1 MNHFQNFPQTNDLY
15 IFLMVVKNQSFMQT
29 ADALGVSRAYISKR
43 IQSLETSLGYPILH
57 RTTRTLALTQQGEKV
72 HQWAQEILLNIQ
84 KMAEDLTEN
93 SHQPQGHLSI
103 TSSLGF
109 GRRYVAPLLSEF
121 ITQYPN
127 ITLRFDTI
135 DQLQDLIAEHVDLD
149 IHIGNHIAPDMIA
162 KRLAHNRRILCA
174 SPQYLEHFGTPKYLE
189 DLLHHN
195 CLIIEERDA
204 PYAIWTFTS
213 PNGEQQIK
221 VNGRLSSNNGELI
234 RQWALDGHGIML
246 RSQWD
251 IHEALSDGSLIQVL
265 TNYWQNADIWAVY
278 PTRLSH
284 SAKLKSCVNFLS
296 EHLPKRLNAIH
307 PDA

>member
-15 IFLMVVKNQSFMQT
+15 IFLMVVKNRSFIQT

-43 IQSLETSLGYPILH
+43 IQTLETNLGYQLLH
-57 RTTRTLALTQQGEKV
+57 RTTRTLALTPQGEKA
-72 HQWAQEILLNIQ
+72 HQWAQEILLNVQ
-84 KMAEDLTEN
+84 QMAEDLTEN
-93 SHQPQGHLSI
+93 SHQPQGHLTI

-109 GRRYVAPLLSEF
+109 GRRYVAPLLSDF
-121 ITQYPN
+121 VTQYPN

-174 SPQYLEHFGTPKYLE
+174 SPQYFERCGKPEHLT
-189 DLLHHN
+189 DLLNHD

-204 PYAIWTFTS
+204 PYALWKFTS
-213 PNGEQQIK
+213 AMGEQQIK
-221 VNGRLSSNNGELI
+221 VGGKLSSNNGELI

-251 IHEALSDGSLIQVL
+251 IHGDLCQGSLIRVL
-265 TNYWQNADIWAVY
+265 DDYWQDADIWAVY
-278 PTRLSH
+278 PTRLNH
-284 SAKLKSCVNFLS
+284 SAKLKSCVNFLAA
-296 EHLPKRLNAIH
+296 HLPDRLKQS
-307 PDA
+307 D